1 MLSVVLAVYNEE
13 KNIGKCL
20 ESVKSL
26 AGEIVVI
33 DGTSSDKTV
42 EIAKQFGA
50 LVTITDNPPI
60 FHINK
65 QKAVNQS
72 NGDWILQLD
81 ADEIMTKELAEEI
94 TTTITSNNAN
104 DGYYLKR
111 KNYFLGRW
119 LSKGGQYPDP
129 VIRLFKKG
137 KGTFPCKSVHEQI
150 EITGTVGTL
159 QNDLMHFMAR
169 NLDKYLENS
178 DRYTTLTAKE
188 WSGRYSFFN
197 PVVLVK
203 YLFIMPVY
211 TFMMLYFRHKGLV
224 DGFPGFIFAFFSGFH
239 FVTAYVKFLGMKI
252 SRTSS

>member
-20 ESVKSL
+20 EAVKGL

-42 EIAKQFGA
+42 EIAKQYGA
-50 LVTITDNPPI
+50 HVTITDNPPI
-60 FHINK
+60 FHVNK

-81 ADEIMTKELAEEI
+81 ADEIVTRELAEEI
-94 TTTITSNNAN
+94 IATIASNNAN

-137 KGTFPCKSVHEQI
+137 KGSFPCKSVHEQI
-150 EITGTVGTL
+150 EISGSVGTL
-159 QNDLMHFMAR
+159 QNDLLHFTAP

-178 DRYTTLTAKE
+178 DRYTTLTARE
-188 WSGRYSFFN
+188 WAGKYSLFN

-203 YLFIMPVY
+203 YLCIMPGY
-211 TFMMLYFRHKGLV
+211 TFLMLYFRHKGLV
-224 DGFPGFIFAFFSGFH
+224 DGIPGFIFAFFSGLH
-239 FVTAYVKFLGMKI
+239 FVTAYLKFLGMKI
-252 SRTSS
+252 SKRTG